1 MNTLLAPAASDH
13 GLLTVV
19 RDARAREDQAAR
31 DTFFAAADYLA
42 AHTVGSRIDA
52 AVLDQGVIAHGRLD
66 ESGRVQVDG
75 TWEQAV
81 PLTGEG
87 APLVSES
94 AVAEFTA
101 ALGYSTAGG
110 RAFLADVAETRWRL
124 PQVWER
130 LQAGSLSAWRARR
143 IAQAT
148 RGLAAEVAAYVDRQ
162 VAPVAHRV
170 GVRQVERLAREA
182 AAVCEPDIS
191 ATVAEEAID
200 RREVV
205 IETDPVLFHTSIPG
219 AEQGDAAAAVGT
231 IYATLDAADARDLEQ
246 AVAGIAHQLLDHDTT
261 QDLPLGARRA
271 AALGVL
277 ARGYLTGTMPT
288 PSPSGAGVAPGARRT
303 VELLIHTDTP
313 DLAGTGLVRL
323 AATRGLA
330 TVEQLH
336 RWATT
341 PGVTVKPVI
350 VVDLNEEILT
360 EAYRPTPRQ
369 RRQAM
374 LLHATCAFPHCGV
387 KAEHCDLDHRVPYDQ
402 GGKTT
407 TSNLTPLC
415 RRHHRAK
422 THLRWRYERVGPG
435 TYLWESPGGCR
446 YLTSPDGTVD
456 LTADT
461 TWARPRAA

>member
-1 MNTLLAPAASDH
+1 MNDLLAPPVSH
-13 GLLTVV
+13 GLLAVV

-42 AHTVGSRIDA
+42 AHAVGSRMDA
-52 AVLDQGVIAHGRLD
+52 AALERDVIGHGRLD
-66 ESGRVQVDG
+66 SSGRVQVEG

-87 APLVSES
+87 APLVAEA
-94 AVAEFTA
+94 AVVEFTA

-124 PQVWER
+124 PHLWAR
-130 LQAGSLSAWRARR
+130 LQDGSLPVWRARR

-162 VAPVAHRV
+162 VAPLAHRV
-170 GVRQVERLAREA
+170 GLRQVERLAREA
-182 AAVCEPDIS
+182 AAVCEPDI
-191 ATVAEEAID
+191 AAAEAEETID

-205 IETDPVLFHTSIPG
+205 IETDPTLFYTIIPG

-231 IYATLDAADARDLEQ
+231 IYATLDTADARDLEQ
-246 AVAGIAHQLLDHDTT
+246 AVAGIAHGLLDHDTT

-277 ARGYLTGTMPT
+277 ARGYLTGTTPT
-288 PSPSGAGVAPGARRT
+288 PSTGAAPGAGRT

-323 AATRGLA
+323 GATRGLS
-330 TVEQLH
+330 TIEQLD
-336 RWATT
+336 RWATA

-360 EAYRPTPRQ
+360 DAYRPTPRQ

-374 LLHATCAFPHCGV
+374 LIHATCAFPHCGV
-387 KAEHCDLDHRVPYDQ
+387 KAEHCDLDHRVPYGQ

-435 TYLWESPGGCR
+435 TYLWESPGGYR
-446 YLTSPDGTVD
+446 YLTSPDGTID

-461 TWARPRAA
+461 SQARPRAA